1 VVGLR
6 QTMNRLAAIIIPPI
20 RGVIADTWGTT
31 SSFVILG
38 VFLALMCVPV
48 ARVTRR
54 GAQLAAADD

>member
-1 VVGLR
+1 
-6 QTMNRLAAIIIPPI
+6 
-20 RGVIADTWGTT
+20 
-31 SSFVILG
+31 VILG